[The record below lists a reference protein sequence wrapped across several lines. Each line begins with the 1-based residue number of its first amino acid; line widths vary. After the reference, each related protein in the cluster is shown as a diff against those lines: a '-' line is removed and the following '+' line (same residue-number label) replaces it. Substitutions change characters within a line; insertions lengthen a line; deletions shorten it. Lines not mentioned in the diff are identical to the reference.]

1 MYLNYLRTK
10 NSKIFVL
17 YIKIYSKIKIDPLI
31 KIVNGSLVDLP
42 TPNNIR
48 VMWNFGSL
56 LGLCLISQLITGL
69 LLAIPGVSL
78 GLVLLA
84 WSIYPLKFR
93 GLCFR
98 FSIIFIIIILR
109 LNIYPVLLI
118 GWGSD
123 NKYSIMGALRGVAQT
138 ISYEISFAL
147 IILITILYLKDMSID
162 RMQLRKEYQR
172 LIIIS
177 PSILILWVI
186 SALAETNRTPF
197 DFAEGESELVSGF
210 NTEFRAWGFAT
221 IFMAEYGRIY
231 FLRAITASLFFPSSH
246 AIIIAVFATLIVCFW
261 VWARTTFPRYRY
273 DLLINLAWKRILP
286 TVLRLSLIIVRIS
299 LI

>member
-1 MYLNYLRTK
+1 M
-10 NSKIFVL
+10 
-17 YIKIYSKIKIDPLI
+17 
-31 KIVNGSLVDLP
+31 
-42 TPNNIR
+42 
-48 VMWNFGSL
+48 
-56 LGLCLISQLITGL
+56 LITVLINIAFITLLERKILGYRQRRLGPNKPSFVGL
-69 LLAIPGVSL
+69 LQPMADAVKLFLKSFISPGGNKKIIFYAIPGVSL